1 MNEKRALEVIKAA
14 LDLGVAKGNYANLN
28 ETLAVIESWNVIA
41 KHFSEEIKKDESSND
56 SN

>member
-41 KHFSEEIKKDESSND
+41 KYFQTDKEDESSND
-56 SN
+56 AN